1 LRWLRNNKSI
11 SYVKC
16 EDLTPI
22 YKQKKSLV
30 SHHLISHEYH
40 KISKEELI
48 KMVDLLKNAEKFV
61 EKVKKM
67 QK

>member
-1 LRWLRNNKSI
+1 M
-11 SYVKC
+11 V
-16 EDLTPI
+16 DL
-22 YKQKKSLV
+22 
-30 SHHLISHEYH
+30 HLISHEYH